1 MSVQSKHERHQVNQ
15 GARCQCECDPQDC
28 TQCTKT
34 RKMMD
39 ARPAQVEELDD
50 DEAGEQH
57 DLERLRLKAEEA
69 QAAIDTGR
77 SRWIYSGDD

>member
-1 MSVQSKHERHQVNQ
+1 
-15 GARCQCECDPQDC
+15 
-28 TQCTKT
+28 
-34 RKMMD
+34 MMD

-77 SRWIYSGDD
+77 